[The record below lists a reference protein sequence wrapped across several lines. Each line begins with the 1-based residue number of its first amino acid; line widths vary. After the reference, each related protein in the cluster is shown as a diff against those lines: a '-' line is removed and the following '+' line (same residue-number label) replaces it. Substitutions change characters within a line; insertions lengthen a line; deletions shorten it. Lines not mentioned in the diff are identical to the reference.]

1 MFLKAIKKAVL
12 PVLIGSLL
20 TGPGCRITYGYVGD
34 SGRAIYE
41 YAGKNSWDT
50 AVLFQEDNSQ
60 EENTGDNTSDTD
72 TQQENASPQI
82 PATDDT
88 LIQAPSAL
96 LMEATTGTVIYE
108 KDPDTRRNPA
118 SITKIMTLILIFDAL
133 ENGTLKMTDTVT
145 TSAYAK
151 SMGGS
156 QVFLEEG
163 ETQDVET
170 MIKCIVIA
178 SGNDAS
184 VAMAEHIGGS
194 EQEFVRQMNERAAGL
209 GMENTHFVDCCGLTD
224 STDHYTTARDI
235 ALMSRE
241 LITKYPKI
249 LEYSSIWM
257 ENITHVTR
265 QGSKEFGLTNT
276 NKLLR
281 SYEGCVGL
289 KTGSTSL
296 AKYCVSAV
304 AARNG
309 ITLISVVMAA
319 PDYKVRFKDAA
330 AMLNYGFSKS
340 SLYTDENPEKLP
352 SIEVR
357 KVTKPTTEVKY
368 EKTFQYLSCDGKTI
382 GDVQTKLNLN
392 PQVQAPVKAG
402 DTAGTLEYYENGRKL
417 GEINILFTETIEKA
431 TYKNCLEKIIAEAF

>member
-1 MFLKAIKKAVL
+1 MLGKAIRKVVL
-12 PVLIGSLL
+12 FILLASLMVGS
-20 TGPGCRITYGYVGD
+20 GYRITY
-34 SGRAIYE
+34 AKE
-41 YAGKNSWDT
+41 
-50 AVLFQEDNSQ
+50 QQ
-60 EENTGDNTSDTD
+60 NTT
-72 TQQENASPQI
+72 EPA
-82 PATDDT
+82 ATDDT
-88 LIQAPSAL
+88 LVQAPSAL
-96 LMEATTGTVIYE
+96 LMEASTGTVIYE
-108 KDPDTRRNPA
+108 KDPDTRRSPA

-133 ENGTLKMTDTVT
+133 ENGTLKMDDIVT

-209 GMENTHFVDCCGLTD
+209 GMKNTHFVDCCGLTE
-224 STDHYTTARDI
+224 SAEHYTTARDI
-235 ALMSRE
+235 GIMSRE
-241 LITKYPKI
+241 LIIKYPKI

-281 SYEGCVGL
+281 SYEGCEGL

-304 AARNG
+304 ASRNN

-319 PDYKVRFKDAA
+319 PDYKVRFRDAA
-330 AMLNYGFSKS
+330 AMLNYGFSKCN
-340 SLYTDENPEKLP
+340 LYVDEAPEKLP
-352 SIEVR
+352 SIEIQ
-357 KVTKPTTEVKY
+357 KGTKNTTEVKY
-368 EKTFQYLSCDGKTI
+368 EKNFRYLSTDGKTI
-382 GDVQTKLNLN
+382 SEAERKLNLET
-392 PQVQAPVKAG
+392 QVPAPVKEG
-402 DTAGTLEYYENGRKL
+402 DIAGTLEYYVDGQKL
-417 GEINILFTETIEKA
+417 GEINILFTETIERA
-431 TYKNCLEKIIAEAF
+431 TYKNCLEKIFAEAF

>member
-1 MFLKAIKKAVL
+1 MLGKAIRKVVL
-12 PVLIGSLL
+12 FILLASLMVGS
-20 TGPGCRITYGYVGD
+20 GYRITY
-34 SGRAIYE
+34 AKE
-41 YAGKNSWDT
+41 
-50 AVLFQEDNSQ
+50 QQ
-60 EENTGDNTSDTD
+60 NTT
-72 TQQENASPQI
+72 EPA
-82 PATDDT
+82 ATDDT
-88 LIQAPSAL
+88 LVQAPSAL
-96 LMEATTGTVIYE
+96 LMEASTGTVIYE
-108 KDPDTRRNPA
+108 KDPDTRRSPA

-133 ENGTLKMTDTVT
+133 ENGTLKMDDIVT

-194 EQEFVRQMNERAAGL
+194 EQEFVRQMNERAVGL
-209 GMENTHFVDCCGLTD
+209 GMKNTHFVDCCGLTE
-224 STDHYTTARDI
+224 SAEHYTTARDI
-235 ALMSRE
+235 GIMSRE
-241 LITKYPKI
+241 LIIKYPKV

-281 SYEGCVGL
+281 SYEGCEGL

-304 AARNG
+304 ASRNN

-319 PDYKVRFKDAA
+319 PDYKVRFRDAA
-330 AMLNYGFSKS
+330 AMLNYGFSKC
-340 SLYTDENPEKLP
+340 SLYVDEAPEKLP
-352 SIEVR
+352 SIEIQ
-357 KVTKPTTEVKY
+357 KGTKNTTEVKY
-368 EKTFQYLSCDGKTI
+368 EKNFRYLSTDGKTI
-382 GDVQTKLNLN
+382 SEAERKLNLES
-392 PQVQAPVKAG
+392 QVPAPVKEG
-402 DTAGTLEYYENGRKL
+402 DIAGTLEYYVDGQKL
-417 GEINILFTETIEKA
+417 GEINILFTETIERA
-431 TYKNCLEKIIAEAF
+431 TYKNCLEKIFAEAF